1 MTAHAKAMDGA
12 AAMFGPEGPSI
23 FADRLHEHRNEA
35 KSQQNQSDRDEWES
49 GGHVFIM
56 PRI

>member
-1 MTAHAKAMDGA
+1 MDGA
-12 AAMFGPEGPSI
+12 AAMFGPEGPSL
-23 FADRLHEHRNEA
+23 FADRLREHRNEA